1 MKKSLPTFH
10 GIILLVL
17 FLTACTPATP
27 ISTPTEAS
35 PSTLTPS
42 PTPTLAPSPTSI
54 VDAQQYLSDALD
66 IIQKHALHSKKVDWE
81 KTRAAA
87 LLSENGAKFPAQ
99 TYDTIRDVLLQLG
112 DQHSALMTPDLV
124 NQMNNSTTENYSRP
138 QSKLLHNRIGFI
150 AVFDFNAQAEDQVNK
165 YANQIQSMIIELDK
179 KAVCGWIIDLQEDLG
194 GNMYPMIA
202 GLGALIGEGKL
213 GSFKDA
219 NGQITSWYYQDGQ
232 AMGGNTPLA
241 KVSHPE
247 LLFNPDE
254 TPVAVLIGPQTASA
268 GEATAISFRGRP
280 NTRFFGT
287 ASYGLTTGNEGFPL
301 SDGAIIL
308 LTTVVELDR
317 TGQEYG
323 GKILPDVVTS
333 NPESDASDWLLAQPA
348 CKE

>member
-1 MKKSLPTFH
+1 
-10 GIILLVL
+10 
-17 FLTACTPATP
+17 
-27 ISTPTEAS
+27 
-35 PSTLTPS
+35 
-42 PTPTLAPSPTSI
+42 
-54 VDAQQYLSDALD
+54 
-66 IIQKHALHSKKVDWE
+66 
-81 KTRAAA
+81 
-87 LLSENGAKFPAQ
+87 
-99 TYDTIRDVLLQLG
+99 G
-112 DQHSALMTPDLV
+112 DNHSALVTPDLA
-124 NQMNNSTTENYSRP
+124 NQMNSSTIENYPRP
-138 QSKLLHNRIGFI
+138 QSKLLQNKIGYV
-150 AVFDFNAQAEDQVNK
+150 AVAEFNAQAEDQVNK
-165 YANQIQSMIIELDK
+165 YADQIQSMIIELDQQ
-179 KAVCGWIIDLQEDLG
+179 AVCGWIIDLQENLG

-219 NGQITSWYYQDGQ
+219 EGQITNWHYQDGQ
-232 AMGGNTPLA
+232 AMSGNKPLA

-280 NTRFFGT
+280 NTRFFGA
-287 ASYGLTTGNEGFPL
+287 ASYGLTTGNEMFPL

-333 NPESDASDWLLAQPA
+333 NPESEASEWLLAQPA
-348 CKE
+348 CKT

>member
-1 MKKSLPTFH
+1 MKKSLQTFLT
-10 GIILLVL
+10 IILFALL
-17 FLTACTPATP
+17 LTACAPATP
-27 ISTPTEAS
+27 I
-35 PSTLTPS
+35 
-42 PTPTLAPSPTSI
+42 PTPNQVPLPTTRAPAPTSTAN
-54 VDAQQYLSDALD
+54 AQQYLLNALD
-66 IIQKHALHSKKVDWE
+66 IIQKNALHSKKVDWE

-87 LLSENGAKFPAQ
+87 FSFEKDAKFPAQ
-99 TYDTIRDVLLQLG
+99 TYDTIRYVLQQLG

-124 NQMNNSTTENYSRP
+124 NQMNNSTTENYSQP
-138 QSKLLHNRIGFI
+138 QSKLLHNKIGYI
-150 AVFDFNAQAEDQVNK
+150 AVFDFNAQAEDQINK
-165 YANQIQSMIIELDK
+165 YADQIQSMIIELDK
-179 KAVCGWIIDLQEDLG
+179 QAVCGWIIDLQEDLG

-219 NGQITSWYYQDGQ
+219 KGQITSWYYRDGQ
-232 AMGGNTPLA
+232 AMEEDTPLA

-268 GEATAISFRGRP
+268 GEATAISFRGRL

-287 ASYGLTTGNEGFPL
+287 ASFGLTTGNEGFPL
-301 SDGAIIL
+301 SDGALIL

-323 GKILPDVVTS
+323 GKIVPDVVTL
-333 NPESDASDWLLAQPA
+333 NPEAEASEWLLAQPA
-348 CKE
+348 CKT